1 MNYQERIYN
10 LLVESDPRKYGLKYG
25 ISTLSADEK
34 ENEAAGAAEHAA
46 ETEKTRSQ
54 KRGYGPNIVGPTS
67 PGIGVRRKVRAGKAA
82 RRAAARA
89 VGTPTNDPS
98 FVSTQGLRPGGRSP
112 RHQHLRR
119 TQVTR

>member
-1 MNYQERIYN
+1 MNTYERIYN
-10 LLVESDPRKYGLKYG
+10 LLTESDPRNWARGG
-25 ISTLSADEK
+25 DK
-34 ENEAAGAAEHAA
+34 EAYAGGAAERASDEELA
-46 ETEKTRSQ
+46 RRKE
-54 KRGYGPNIVGPTS
+54 RGYGPNIARTHGRGGS
-67 PGIGVRRKVRAGKAA
+67 GERGRRAAASAGRAG

-89 VGTPTNDPS
+89 VGTFTNDPG

>member
-1 MNYQERIYN
+1 MNSYERIYN
-10 LLVESDPRKYGLKYG
+10 LLVETD
-25 ISTLSADEK
+25 K
-34 ENEAAGAAEHAA
+34 EEEAAGAAERAA
-46 ETEKTRSQ
+46 ETEITRSK

-67 PGIGVRRKVRAGKAA
+67 PGIRVRREVRAEKTA